1 MGLQLLREDIR
12 GHHALS
18 AADALTKVELL
29 LREVQHVQR
38 IVQDFVRLTQE
49 PELQLRD
56 RDPHALVEEVLAFL
70 APDLAEK
77 GIRVCTQLDRTLT
90 NIRVDPDLLRQ
101 VLVQL
106 VRNAEQAMPSGGVL
120 TLLTHSEAERLTIH
134 IIDTGAGIPAEIRD
148 RIFDGFFSTKPD
160 RAGMGLAVARQ
171 IIERH
176 GGSIACDSAEGLGTR
191 FTVALPA
198 SGGPIA

>member
-12 GHHALS
+12 GNHGLS

-90 NIRVDPDLLRQ
+90 SIRVDPDLLRQ

-120 TLLTHSEAERLTIH
+120 TFLTHSEPERLTIH

-191 FTVALPA
+191 FTVALPT